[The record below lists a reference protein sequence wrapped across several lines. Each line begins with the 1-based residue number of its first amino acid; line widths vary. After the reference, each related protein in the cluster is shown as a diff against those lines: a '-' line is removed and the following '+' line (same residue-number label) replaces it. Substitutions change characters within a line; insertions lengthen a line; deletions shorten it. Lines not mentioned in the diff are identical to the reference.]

1 MFKKAEKHKQ
11 MTRVIVWNLQFDMT
25 LKFIEALKLTTNTL
39 CFVLFIYSVLLLL
52 VHRLQGQKITLP
64 YVLGH

>member
-11 MTRVIVWNLQFDMT
+11 MTSVICMKLQFDMT
-25 LKFIEALKLTTNTL
+25 LTFIEALKLTTNTL

-52 VHRLQGQKITLP
+52 VHILQGQNNTLP
-64 YVLGH
+64 SVLGH